1 MLVVGLPPL
10 AALVCILIYVLS
22 VACADL
28 ASLSV
33 GTRSPRL
40 DWGSESELVKGNEAF
55 GSVVACIVV
64 SVLVMLLP
72 ALCFAAQIVLELE
85 VGPWSSFAAVA
96 VCALAL
102 AGLIAL
108 AFGPRVR
115 KLATIEP

>member
-1 MLVVGLPPL
+1 M
-10 AALVCILIYVLS
+10 
-22 VACADL
+22 
-28 ASLSV
+28 
-33 GTRSPRL
+33 
-40 DWGSESELVKGNEAF
+40 VKGNEAF

-72 ALCFAAQIVLELE
+72 ALCLAAQIVLELE

-102 AGLIAL
+102 ALAGLTAL

>member
-1 MLVVGLPPL
+1 
-10 AALVCILIYVLS
+10 
-22 VACADL
+22 
-28 ASLSV
+28 
-33 GTRSPRL
+33 
-40 DWGSESELVKGNEAF
+40 
-55 GSVVACIVV
+55 
-64 SVLVMLLP
+64 MLLP
-72 ALCFAAQIVLELE
+72 ALCLAAQIVLELE